1 MTQCLSEVCIFNEHN
16 MEPFALELGC
26 KHIFFYFIFLKV
38 FSKVHSL
45 YFDDRKEKQYSRCL
59 C

>member
-26 KHIFFYFIFLKV
+26 KHIFFYFIFLKII
-38 FSKVHSL
+38 FQSAL
-45 YFDDRKEKQYSRCL
+45 FIFR
-59 C
+59 